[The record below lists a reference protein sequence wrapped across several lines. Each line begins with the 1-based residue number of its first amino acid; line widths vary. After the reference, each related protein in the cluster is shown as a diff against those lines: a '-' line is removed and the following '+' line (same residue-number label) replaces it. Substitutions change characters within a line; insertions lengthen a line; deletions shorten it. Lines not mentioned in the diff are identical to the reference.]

1 MGEAG
6 ATEPVSPGASA
17 ETADTSND
25 GNAAND
31 DPARDIKP
39 SELLQWLRCVVAPAT
54 RKDSAALRRCPT
66 FLQPDP
72 VTGQKR
78 RVSPPTPPS
87 FDPLS
92 RARSA
97 HGPVTHH
104 FPRRSV
110 ALRTGRQPVSAG
122 GVTGVSLERARRAH
136 PRAPR
141 FQKTPK
147 TRRPRRI
154 FSARPRAFSDLLSLR
169 FDAFRV
175 TPKR

>member
-17 ETADTSND
+17 ETADTSKD

-72 VTGQKR
+72 VTGQTDASAPHAPFVR
-78 RVSPPTPPS
+78 PALARAIRSRTRYASLPS
-87 FDPLS
+87 QVG
-92 RARSA
+92 RI
-97 HGPVTHH
+97 TH
-104 FPRRSV
+104 R
-110 ALRTGRQPVSAG
+110 
-122 GVTGVSLERARRAH
+122 
-136 PRAPR
+136 
-141 FQKTPK
+141 
-147 TRRPRRI
+147 
-154 FSARPRAFSDLLSLR
+154 
-169 FDAFRV
+169 
-175 TPKR
+175 

>member
-54 RKDSAALRRCPT
+54 REDSAALRRCPT

-72 VTGQKR
+72 VTGQTDA
-78 RVSPPTPPS
+78 SAPPRPLRSTRS
-87 FDPLS
+87 LARDPLTDPLRITS
-92 RARSA
+92 LAGRSHYA
-97 HGPVTHH
+97 PVGS
-104 FPRRSV
+104 P
-110 ALRTGRQPVSAG
+110 
-122 GVTGVSLERARRAH
+122 
-136 PRAPR
+136 
-141 FQKTPK
+141 
-147 TRRPRRI
+147 
-154 FSARPRAFSDLLSLR
+154 
-169 FDAFRV
+169 
-175 TPKR
+175 